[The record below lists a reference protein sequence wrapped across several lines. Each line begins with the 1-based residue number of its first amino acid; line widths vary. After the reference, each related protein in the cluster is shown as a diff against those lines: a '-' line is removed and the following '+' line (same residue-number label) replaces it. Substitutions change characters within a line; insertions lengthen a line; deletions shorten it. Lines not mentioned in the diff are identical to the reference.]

1 MRRVTAVLLA
11 AFLAY
16 PPVSLNSAPSY
27 GVVEGRLTVDGR
39 PVSGL
44 DLALVDVRTGAVHR
58 ARSGRDGA
66 FQMELAPGSYV
77 FGSRA
82 DAGLAV
88 GRAPT
93 LVRVEAGRVASA
105 RLDLA
110 ALPLA
115 LLQDPNLAPEI
126 PPGINHQE
134 IGCFI
139 AGQFPLVDAVIEP
152 MTSVVRSRVYFKA
165 AGTEDYFYVEMTP
178 DIGQFVGKLPRPR
191 LEASPITY
199 YIQATTTEGDS
210 QTPEIQALVVENE
223 GDCEDRRVAA
233 IGPPGPVQVFSA
245 TTGTLVKPIGFAAGA
260 VGLSALTI
268 ALLAGGALAI
278 GIGTAVVI
286 NNPPASPSP
295 SPSPT
300 PEPPIPTPEPTP
312 SPSPEPTPETGPPPP
327 ASPTR

>member
-1 MRRVTAVLLA
+1 MRRAMAGLLA
-11 AFLAY
+11 TFLAY
-16 PPVSLNSAPSY
+16 PPISLNSAPSR
-27 GVVEGRLTVDGR
+27 GVVEGTLTVDGR

-44 DLALVDVRTGAVHR
+44 AVALVDIRTGAVHQ
-58 ARSGRDGA
+58 ARSGQNGA
-66 FQMELAPGSYV
+66 FHMELAPGAYV

-115 LLQDPNLAPEI
+115 LMQDPTAPPPEI

-152 MTSVVRSRVYFKA
+152 MANVVRARVYFKA
-165 AGTEDYFYVEMTP
+165 ANTDDYFYVEMTP

-210 QTPEIQALVVENE
+210 QTPEIQSLVVEDE
-223 GDCEDRRVAA
+223 GDCEDRKVAA

-245 TTGTLVKPIGFAAGA
+245 ATGTIVNPTGFAAGA
-260 VGLSALTI
+260 VGLSALTLL
-268 ALLAGGALAI
+268 LLAGGAAAI
-278 GIGTAVVI
+278 GIGTAIVI
-286 NNPPASPSP
+286 NNPSPT
-295 SPSPT
+295 PSPT
-300 PEPPIPTPEPTP
+300 VAPTPVPTPEPTP
-312 SPSPEPTPETGPPPP
+312 EPSPSPEPSPETGPPPP